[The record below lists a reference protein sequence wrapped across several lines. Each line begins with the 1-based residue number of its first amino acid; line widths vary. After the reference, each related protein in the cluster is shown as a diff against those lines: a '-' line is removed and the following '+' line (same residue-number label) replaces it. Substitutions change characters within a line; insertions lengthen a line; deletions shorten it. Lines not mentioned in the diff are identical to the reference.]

1 MPNSYYNRTMNPQPT
16 QRVGSNDIKSEFQSV
31 QAGFDEVA
39 SDVARSVK
47 LPVGT
52 ADQTIGLSPA
62 SRANL
67 VLAFDASGVITA
79 ISYGRYRGDWTTATA
94 YVTSDYFRDPATKN
108 IYSTVAEHT
117 SAGVLATDIAAGKV
131 QLAINVEDVEAAKAL
146 AQSAASTATTQAGIA
161 TTQAGNASASAI
173 AASGSADAAAG
184 SASTAGAKAG
194 EASASA
200 LAASGSA
207 SSAAASEGV
216 ATTKAGDAASSATLA
231 SEWAEK
237 AVDSPV
243 VPGQFSAKHWAAKA
257 EATVLSGI
265 ADGSVTNVKLAN
277 VATGTLK
284 GRKTAGTGVVE
295 DLSAVDAR
303 SLLGLDIV
311 TQAAAEAGTD
321 PSIAGWSPER
331 VKQAVVAL
339 GATKI
344 VRSERTSN
352 AKLIASDSGKLI
364 DITSGTFD
372 QEFDTPSELGAGWW
386 CYLRNSGS
394 GDIGMPTVLGTE
406 VVSNGNVDQYGANV
420 VVNGGFDA
428 DTNWTKGAGWTITG
442 GKAVATATT
451 GALTAS
457 VAPLVSGTMYR
468 VTFTCT
474 VTSGTF
480 RVNLGTTI
488 ADTISASGTYTIYG
502 TANNTGFS
510 LTGVSA
516 FTGNIDN
523 VTVEPLTGWTF
534 STGSNAA
541 KPGLNS
547 FVLTNYAG
555 STASNSLK
563 ITIPALTVSAVY
575 DVTYTVTRTGGDIR
589 VSFADA
595 QDLTTRD
602 ASGTYTER
610 IVASAAHASLHFEA
624 ATANFTGTISAISIK
639 KVTGAIDSDDGD
651 GLFVMYPG
659 EARLVQSDGSAL
671 RSVVLS
677 AFRKTFTAS
686 GVFYR
691 PTRYGGVE
699 GLLWG
704 GGGSGAKGGANSVG
718 GGAGGACVP
727 FALRAT
733 TLATVM
739 LVTIA
744 AGGASVTAAST
755 SGNVGGASSFGAVSS
770 YGGGGG
776 RGSATGAGYGGSGG
790 GAFGAGSAPMTDNS
804 YAMGGAPTTTSTTG
818 SLLDADGLGG
828 AASGGKSAY
837 GGGGGGMAS
846 PFRYGGSSIY
856 GGAGGGGAGS
866 GSGAIAGGSSVHGG
880 AGGTGNETTDGQ
892 DGFAPGGGGGATY
905 TGSKS
910 GAGARGELQIWG
922 V

>member
-39 SDVARSVK
+39 SDVARAVK

-67 VLAFDASGVITA
+67 VLAFDASGGITA
-79 ISYGRYRGDWTTATA
+79 ISYGRYRGDWTTETA

-108 IYSTVAEHT
+108 IYSTVAAHT
-117 SAGVLATDIAAGKV
+117 SGVLATDIAAGKV
-131 QLAINVEDVEAAKAL
+131 QLAINVEDVEAAKVL
-146 AQSAASTATTQAGIA
+146 AQSAASTATAQAGIA
-161 TTQAGNASASAI
+161 STQAGNASASAI

-184 SASTAGAKAG
+184 SASTASTKAG

-216 ATTKAGDAASSATLA
+216 ATTKAADSASSATLS

-237 AVDSPV
+237 AEDSPV
-243 VPGQFSAKHWAAKA
+243 VPGKFSAKHWAAKA

-265 ADGSVTNVKLAN
+265 ADGSVTNVKLAT
-277 VATGTLK
+277 VVTGTLK

-311 TQAAAEAGTD
+311 TQEAAEAGTD
-321 PSIAGWSPER
+321 SSIAGWSPER

-344 VRSERTSN
+344 MRSERAGN
-352 AKLIASDSGKLI
+352 VKLTAADNGKLI

-386 CYLRNSGS
+386 CYLRNSGT
-394 GDIGMPTVLGTE
+394 GDIGMPTVPGAE

-428 DTNWTKGAGWTITG
+428 DTNWTKGAGWTISG

-451 GALTAS
+451 GALTT
-457 VAPLVSGTMYR
+457 APGPFVIGGMYR
-468 VTFTCT
+468 LSFTCT
-474 VTSGTF
+474 VTSGSF
-480 RVNLGTTI
+480 RAYIGSNIV
-488 ADTISASGTYTIYG
+488 ATISASGTYTLYG
-502 TANNTGFS
+502 VATANQF
-510 LTGVSA
+510 LQMIGVSGSP
-516 FTGNIDN
+516 FTGTIDDVVAQQLSN
-523 VTVEPLTGWTF
+523 WQYPAANTQVTPSASAFILTSYSQF
-534 STGSNAA
+534 SSGNAL
-541 KPGLNS
+541 GQ
-547 FVLTNYAG
+547 
-555 STASNSLK
+555 
-563 ITIPALTVSAVY
+563 TIPVMTVGAVY
-575 DVTYTVTRTGGDIR
+575 EVTYTITRTSGDILL
-589 VSFADA
+589 SFNGV
-595 QDLTTRD
+595 QDLTPRS

-610 IVASAAHASLHFEA
+610 IVASAAHTQLHFEMA
-624 ATANFTGTISAISIK
+624 SASFTGTISAISIK
-639 KVTGAIDSDDGD
+639 RVTGAIDADDGD

-659 EARLVQSDGSAL
+659 EARLVQSDGSVL
-671 RSVVLS
+671 RTVVLS

-686 GVFYR
+686 GIFYR

-704 GGGSGAKGGANSVG
+704 GGGSGAKGGAQPAG
-718 GGAGGACVP
+718 GGGGGACVP

-733 TLATVM
+733 ALATGV

-744 AGGASVTAAST
+744 AGGTSVTAAST
-755 SGNVGGASSFGAVSS
+755 GGSVGGTSSFGPVSA

-790 GAFGAGSAPMTDNS
+790 GALGA
-804 YAMGGAPTTTSTTG
+804 GGAPSADSAVAPGGAPGGGSSTNTSV
-818 SLLDADGLGG
+818 DGLGG
-828 AASGGKSAY
+828 AASGSASAY
-837 GGGGGGMAS
+837 GGAGGGRSSGIV
-846 PFRYGGSSIY
+846 GSSIY

-866 GSGAIAGGSSVHGG
+866 GSGAKAGGTSVHGG

>member
-67 VLAFDASGVITA
+67 VLAFDASGGITA

-108 IYSTVAEHT
+108 IYSTVAAHT
-117 SAGVLATDIAAGKV
+117 SGVLATDIAAGKV
-131 QLAINVEDVEAAKAL
+131 QLAINVEDVEAAKVL

-184 SASTAGAKAG
+184 SASTASTKAG
-194 EASASA
+194 EASTSA

-265 ADGSVTNVKLAN
+265 ADGSVTNVKLAT
-277 VATGTLK
+277 VVTGTLK

-295 DLSAVDAR
+295 DLSAVDVR

-331 VKQAVVAL
+331 VKQAVLAL

-344 VRSERTSN
+344 ARSERTSN
-352 AKLIASDSGKLI
+352 VKLVASDSGKLI

-372 QEFDTPSELGAGWW
+372 QEFGTPSDLGAGWW
-386 CYLRNSGS
+386 CYLRNSGA
-394 GDIGMPTVLGTE
+394 GDIGMPTVLGAE

-451 GALTAS
+451 GILTAA

-468 VTFTCT
+468 VTFDCT

-480 RVNLGTTI
+480 QILLGSVTT
-488 ADTISASGTYTIYG
+488 DVISASGSYTVYG
-502 TANNTGFS
+502 TSNGTA
-510 LTGVSA
+510 LIIDGVSA
-516 FTGNIDN
+516 FTGTVDN
-523 VTVEPLTGWTF
+523 LVVEPLIGWLSGA
-534 STGSNAA
+534 STTVANAVSSF
-541 KPGLNS
+541 S
-547 FVLTNYAG
+547 FVNY
-555 STASNSLK
+555 SLDSFHNALRN
-563 ITIPALTVSAVY
+563 TIPAMIAGGVY
-575 DVTYTVTRTGGDIR
+575 DVTYTVTRTSGDIR
-589 VSFADA
+589 ISF
-595 QDLTTRD
+595 QDVQNLTPRN

-610 IVASAAHASLHFEA
+610 IVASAAHTQFHFERI
-624 ATANFTGTISAISIK
+624 TANFTGTISAISIK
-639 KVTGAIDSDDGD
+639 KVTGAIDSDDGY

-671 RSVVLS
+671 RSLVLS
-677 AFRKTFTAS
+677 AFHKTFTAS
-686 GVFYR
+686 GIFYR
-691 PTRYGGVE
+691 PTRYDIFN

-704 GGGSGAKGGANSVG
+704 GGGSGAKGGAYACG
-718 GGAGGACVP
+718 GGGGGACVP
-727 FALRAT
+727 FALRSTA
-733 TLATVM
+733 LANTV
-739 LVTIA
+739 LVAAIA
-744 AGGASVTAAST
+744 AGGAAQTAAS
-755 SGNVGGASSFGAVSS
+755 SNGLVGGTSSFGPVNA

-776 RGSATGAGYGGSGG
+776 GGSATGNRFGGSGG
-790 GAFGAGSAPMTDNS
+790 GAFGAGFSPSTDNDWVV
-804 YAMGGAPTTTSTTG
+804 GGAPTTTAVNANHRV
-818 SLLDADGLGG
+818 LDSDGLGG
-828 AASGGKSAY
+828 AASTGNSAY
-837 GGGGGGMAS
+837 GGAGGGDS
-846 PFRYGGSSIY
+846 NWYGGSSIY
-856 GGAGGGGAGS
+856 GGAGGGGVQATFRS
-866 GSGAIAGGSSVHGG
+866 GGTSVYGG
-880 AGGTGNETTDGQ
+880 AGGASGVATDGQ

-922 V
+922 IA